1 MKKIVAAMLMTAGLV
16 ACSSTK
22 GPADETRGWPIERL
36 YGEARDELNSGN
48 YTRAVQLYETLE
60 ARFPY
65 GRYAQQAQMDLAYA
79 HYKDKES
86 QMALAACDRF
96 IKLHP
101 NHPNVDYVYYLRG
114 LVNFNEDLGL
124 LGLISQQDMT
134 ERDPK
139 GARESFD
146 SFRNLVT
153 RFPDSKR
160 FDLLSSR
167 RRPTTPIL
175 SRRADCRSPAS
186 SRRPTAPSCRRSVRS
201 LSIR

>member
-101 NHPNVDYVYYLRG
+101 AHGFHDDAKHVH
-114 LVNFNEDLGL
+114 E
-124 LGLISQQDMT
+124 
-134 ERDPK
+134 
-139 GARESFD
+139 
-146 SFRNLVT
+146 
-153 RFPDSKR
+153 KR
-160 FDLLSSR
+160 TQWFECKAQSSR
-167 RRPTTPIL
+167 WPKPPPNHR
-175 SRRADCRSPAS
+175 
-186 SRRPTAPSCRRSVRS
+186 
-201 LSIR
+201 